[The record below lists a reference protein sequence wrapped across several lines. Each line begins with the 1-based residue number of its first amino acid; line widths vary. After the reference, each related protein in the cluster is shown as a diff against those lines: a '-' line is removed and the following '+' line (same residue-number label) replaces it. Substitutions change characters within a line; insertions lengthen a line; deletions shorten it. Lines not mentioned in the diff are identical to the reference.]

1 MTPVLEV
8 AELNVTFGATRA
20 VNAVSLHVNPG
31 ETHCLVGESGC
42 GKSAACL
49 AIMGLLNRGAHR
61 TARHIRFRGMD
72 LMQLSEREMARLRGN
87 RMAMIFQ
94 DPMTSLNPA
103 YTVASQMV
111 EVLRR
116 HRRASRRQ
124 ALNRAAELLH
134 RVGVES
140 PGVRLQQFPH
150 ELSGGLRQRVM
161 IAMSL
166 MCEPDLLV
174 ADEPTTALDVTV
186 QAQILRLL
194 RQLQRELG
202 LAMLLITHDLG
213 VVAHVADRVSVMYGG
228 EVLESAPVA
237 SLFSQPAHPYTRG
250 LLGCVPVLGQTRKDR
265 PLSTIPGSVE
275 SITHDS
281 VGCPLRN
288 RCELAAAHCVQN
300 PPLRS
305 VQQDHTY
312 RCHFPATLALERSPG
327 EVPCR

>member
-1 MTPVLEV
+1 MKPVLEV
-8 AELNVTFGATRA
+8 SELNVSFGAARA
-20 VNAVSLHVNPG
+20 VNAVSLHVNSG
-31 ETHCLVGESGC
+31 ETLCLVGESGC

-49 AIMGLLNRGAHR
+49 AVMGLLGRGARR
-61 TARHIRFRGMD
+61 TASHIRFQGMD
-72 LMQLSEREMARLRGN
+72 LMHLSEREMARLRGN

-116 HRRASRRQ
+116 HRRANRRQ
-124 ALNRAAELLH
+124 ALDRAVELLH

-140 PGVRLQQFPH
+140 PDVRLQQFPH

-194 RQLQRELG
+194 RQLQSELG

-228 EVLESAPVA
+228 EVVESAPVA
-237 SLFSQPAHPYTRG
+237 SLFARPAHPYTRG
-250 LLGCVPVLGQTRKDR
+250 LLGCVPVLGQTRRDQ

-275 SITHDS
+275 SISQDS

-288 RCELAAAHCVQN
+288 RCEFASAQCAHN
-300 PPLRS
+300 PPVRNL
-305 VQQDHTY
+305 QENHMY
-312 RCHFPATLALERSPG
+312 RCHSPAPSALERSPG
-327 EVPCR
+327 EVPCH

>member
-8 AELNVTFGATRA
+8 SELNVLFGATRA

-31 ETHCLVGESGC
+31 ETLCLVGESGC

-49 AIMGLLNRGAHR
+49 AIMGLLGHGAHR
-61 TARHIRFRGMD
+61 TAGRIRFRGMD

-103 YTVASQMV
+103 HTVASQMV

-124 ALNRAAELLH
+124 ALDRAAELLH

-140 PGVRLQQFPH
+140 PDVRLQQFPH

-166 MCEPDLLV
+166 MCDPELLV

-228 EVLESAPVA
+228 EVVESAPVV
-237 SLFSQPAHPYTRG
+237 SLFAQPAHPYTRG
-250 LLGCVPVLGQTRKDR
+250 LLGCVPVLGQTRRDR

-275 SITHDS
+275 SITPDF

-288 RCELAAAHCVQN
+288 RCELADAHCVQD
-300 PPLRS
+300 PPLRY
-305 VQQDHTY
+305 VQQDHMY
-312 RCHFPATLALERSPG
+312 RCHSPARLALEHAQG
-327 EVPCR
+327 EAQCL